1 MTAQATSRLEGSSSA
16 DDGDGHRVLQ
26 ACPTGPD
33 GLVTVPPCS
42 IWFIRDGWSTA
53 MRQRTFQASAVA
65 FLLGV
70 VISLVW
76 SFLHASGF

>member
-1 MTAQATSRLEGSSSA
+1 
-16 DDGDGHRVLQ
+16 
-26 ACPTGPD
+26 
-33 GLVTVPPCS
+33 
-42 IWFIRDGWSTA
+42 